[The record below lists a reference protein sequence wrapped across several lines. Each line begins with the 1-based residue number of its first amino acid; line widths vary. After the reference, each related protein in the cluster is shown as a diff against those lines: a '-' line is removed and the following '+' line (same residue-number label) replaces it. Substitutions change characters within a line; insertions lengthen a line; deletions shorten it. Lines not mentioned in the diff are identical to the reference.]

1 MPVPISDP
9 QAHVAAQLEEQAEAC
24 AAMGS
29 PLYASL
35 LGHAAADVRAA
46 GPCWEVLRGHLL
58 PGRGDALALR
68 FMAAV
73 HRLALAGVAPTLAAL
88 YAEARVPAA
97 CVQRN
102 AAAWVAFSET
112 VAAHRDTL
120 AREVAVP
127 CQTNEVGRAAGLMF
141 GFLELA
147 ATTGLAL
154 RLLEIGASA
163 GLNLRFDRFRFGG
176 GGASWGDPASPVDLT
191 GLWAE
196 APPHVAAS
204 LVVASRRGCDPNPI
218 DATTPEGRRALLAS
232 VWADQGPR
240 FQRLEGAL
248 ALATQ
253 VPATVV
259 RASADAFVTEQ
270 LTAAAPGVTTV
281 VYHSVVQEYFD
292 ADTALRFHA
301 TLDAAGA
308 RATTAAPLAWL
319 RLEPVSALRHHGVT
333 LTTWPGGDQRLL
345 AVCGAHGQDAR
356 PRR

>member
-1 MPVPISDP
+1 MPDPIPDP
-9 QAHVAAQLEEQAEAC
+9 RAHVAAQLEEQAEAC

-35 LGHAAADVRAA
+35 LGRAAGDVRAG

-73 HRLALAGVAPTLAAL
+73 HRLALAGAAPTLAAL
-88 YAEARVPAA
+88 YAEARAPEV

-102 AAAWVAFSET
+102 AAAWPAFVET
-112 VAAHRDTL
+112 VAAHREAL
-120 AREVAVP
+120 AHDVVVP

-147 ATTGLAL
+147 ATTGRPL

-176 GGASWGDPASPVDLT
+176 GGAGWGDPGSPVDLT

-196 APPHVAAS
+196 APAHVDATLAIS
-204 LVVASRRGCDPNPI
+204 SRLGCDPNPI
-218 DATTPEGRRALLAS
+218 DPATPDGRRALLAS

-240 FQRLEGAL
+240 FRRLEGAL
-248 ALATQ
+248 ALAAQ

-259 RASADAFVTEQ
+259 RASADAFVAER
-270 LTAAAPGVTTV
+270 LAAPAPGVTTV

-292 ADTALRFHA
+292 ADTALRFRA
-301 TLDAAGA
+301 TLEAAGA
-308 RATTAAPLAWL
+308 RATAEAPLGWL
-319 RLEPVSALRHHGVT
+319 RLEPASALRHHGVT
-333 LTTWPGGDQRLL
+333 LTTWPGGDERLL
-345 AVCGAHGQDAR
+345 AVCGAHGQGAR
-356 PRR
+356 PHR